1 MTHVLDFHKYNSPGE
16 KIQFMTAIEPKLYKY
31 QPTLLNLSG
40 GTMLKIIGS
49 MVETLPNLTSGMYRA
64 HTTCAQP
71 VLSVRLRAPSLL
83 GHNSHLCLKS

>member
-1 MTHVLDFHKYNSPGE
+1 MV
-16 KIQFMTAIEPKLYKY
+16 
-31 QPTLLNLSG
+31 
-40 GTMLKIIGS
+40 KIIGS

-83 GHNSHLCLKS
+83 GHNSHLCLKNEKQ